1 MMKLNVFILFISCA
15 ICINYVS
22 SESCAGCPFE
32 ADTKNEALKEQLTKV
47 VNKQSALANEE
58 PKKDIEIIKAT
69 SQVVAGIKHI
79 VYYTAVGV
87 NSGNKYSCQSSW
99 VDQPWKKPEQLLL
112 KHECNSKVKRSLPGE
127 PIDVSVNE
135 SEQVRELAE
144 MGIETLDE
152 LDEDDNKRVL
162 TDVISATKKLVNG
175 IMYVITAEVKATS
188 CKEKEPVNEK
198 CLAEEVGSLRI
209 CELHMYRSF
218 ADKSPYN
225 AKIVKSE
232 CAPKKEESVK
242 KERSVKEKFSS
253 DYINRLATAA
263 IKRINAASNS
273 FVVVGTKQMYFSL
286 ITRIRPESI
295 NTSLT
300 LELDDTNCTKHHQD
314 VSNCLLLPDLKNHM
328 ICSVQVTHN
337 LETDE
342 IKVENNF
349 SCKNVQK
356 DLTISNR
363 ARRALV
369 GGMRPLDLET
379 ENFDNI
385 KNFINSELNKDS
397 NSLYHKAVVKV
408 ISGSLQVASGK
419 NFKLFV
425 EVADTS
431 CLKNEDRNNKDCPFQ
446 EEGRMLC
453 QLTVWERS
461 WLKKIDLTSSKCDPI
476 HTVMD
481 ISHSA
486 ELLGVDE
493 QDKDYIKFKFF
504 TKKFQRSYK
513 TTEELKK
520 RFRIFR
526 ANMKKADYL
535 QKTEQGTA
543 KYGVT
548 IFSDISSKEFKKHY
562 LGLKKR
568 TPDIKFKQEMAQIPN
583 ITLPEEYDWRNYN
596 AVTPVKN
603 QGMCGSCWA
612 FSVTGNIEGQYAI
625 KTGNLVSLS
634 EQELVDCDKY
644 DDGCEGG
651 LFETAYHAIEEL
663 GGLELESD
671 YPYSGRDNTCHFN
684 SSEVRV
690 SITSSV
696 NISNDE
702 TDMAKWLVANG
713 PISIGINANAMQFY
727 LGGVSHPLK
736 FLCDPKTLDHGV
748 LIVGYGIHRTWL
760 LHRHLPYWLI
770 KNSWS
775 SYWGAKGYYMLY
787 RGDGSCG
794 VNQWPSS
801 AVL

>member
-1 MMKLNVFILFISCA
+1 MKLNFFILLISCA
-15 ICINYVS
+15 LSIDYVS
-22 SESCAGCPFE
+22 AKICAGCPS
-32 ADTKNEALKEQLTKV
+32 DTDSKSPILSEKL
-47 VNKQSALANEE
+47 NKFVSKQNSMSNEE
-58 PKKDIEIIKAT
+58 PKKDIVITK
-69 SQVVAGIKHI
+69 SSKQVVAGIK
-79 VYYTAVGV
+79 YTTEFTAVGI
-87 NSGNKYSCQSSW
+87 NSGKKYNCHCSW
-99 VDQPWKKPEQLLL
+99 LEQEWVTKDPQLLEY
-112 KHECNSKVKRSLPGE
+112 ECSSKGKRSLPGE
-127 PIDVSVNE
+127 PIDVSINE
-135 SEQVRELAE
+135 SQQVKELAE

-152 LDEDDNKRVL
+152 LDEDDNKRIL
-162 TDVISATKKLVNG
+162 TNVISATKKLVNG
-175 IMYVITAEVKATS
+175 IMYVITAEVKTTS
-188 CKEKEPVNEK
+188 CKEKESVNEN
-198 CLAEEVGSLRI
+198 CLTEEVGPLKI
-209 CELHMYRSF
+209 CKLHIYRSF

-225 AKIVKSE
+225 AKVVKSE
-232 CAPKKEESVK
+232 CASAK
-242 KERSVKEKFSS
+242 KERSLEKKVDNA
-253 DYINRLATAA
+253 DYLNRLAKIA
-263 IKRINAASNS
+263 IKRINAGINS
-273 FVVVGTKQMYFSL
+273 IVVLGLANVL
-286 ITRIRPESI
+286 ESDNEYESGI
-295 NTSLT
+295 HKTLLT
-300 LELDDTNCTKHHQD
+300 LELGNTNCTKQKHYD
-314 VSNCLLLPDLKNHM
+314 ESDCFLLPDLKNHM
-328 ICSVQVTHN
+328 VCSVGVNHNTENDQIQV
-337 LETDE
+337 D
-342 IKVENNF
+342 NF
-349 SCKNVQK
+349 SCKNVER
-356 DLTISNR
+356 DLTLSNR

-369 GGMRPLDLET
+369 GGMRPLDLEA
-379 ENFDNI
+379 ENVDSI
-385 KNFINSELNKDS
+385 KNFINSELNKNS
-397 NSLYHKAVVKV
+397 NSMYHKAVVKI

-419 NFKLFV
+419 NYKLLV
-425 EVADTS
+425 EIADTS
-431 CLKNEDRNNKDCPFQ
+431 CLKDEDRNNKECDLQ
-446 EEGRMLC
+446 EEGRLLC
-453 QLTVWERS
+453 QLTVWERP
-461 WLKKIDLTSSKCDPI
+461 WLMKMDLTSTKCDPI
-476 HTVMD
+476 HTVMN
-481 ISHSA
+481 ISQSA
-486 ELLGVDE
+486 ELLGVDV

-504 TKKFQRSYK
+504 TKKFQRLYK
-513 TTEELKK
+513 TTDELKK

-548 IFSDISSKEFKKHY
+548 IFSDLSTKEFKKNY

-568 TPDIKFKQEMAQIPN
+568 TSDMTFNQEIAQIPN

-644 DDGCEGG
+644 DAGCEGG
-651 LFETAYHAIEEL
+651 LFESAYHAIEEL
-663 GGLELESD
+663 GGLELEKD
-671 YPYSGRDNTCHFN
+671 YPYSGRDDQCHFN

-690 SITSSV
+690 SITSSM

-736 FLCDPKTLDHGV
+736 FLCDPQSLDHGV

-775 SYWGAKGYYMLY
+775 SYWGNKGYYMLY